1 MRGFGL
7 RSAPLACLIAAAC
20 TTQAPRPQAV
30 SEIPVLRPDTPGLER
45 VVGKDA
51 RSLML
56 LFGDPDQNVREVGAR
71 KLQFQGPV
79 CVLDAYLYPPA
90 QGEEPV
96 VTYLDTRLP
105 SGDDVDRGSCIA
117 ALTRRREAR

>member
-1 MRGFGL
+1 MNGK
-7 RSAPLACLIAAAC
+7 ALAIAGCVVLAAC
-20 TTQAPRPQAV
+20 GPSGAPPASV
-30 SEIPVLRPDTPGLER
+30 GATPVFRPDTPGLER
-45 VVGKDA
+45 VMGKDA
-51 RSLML
+51 RALLL
-56 LFGDPDQNVREVGAR
+56 LFGDPDQDVREIGAR

-90 QGEEPV
+90 QGREPV
-96 VTYLDTRLP
+96 VTYLDARLP